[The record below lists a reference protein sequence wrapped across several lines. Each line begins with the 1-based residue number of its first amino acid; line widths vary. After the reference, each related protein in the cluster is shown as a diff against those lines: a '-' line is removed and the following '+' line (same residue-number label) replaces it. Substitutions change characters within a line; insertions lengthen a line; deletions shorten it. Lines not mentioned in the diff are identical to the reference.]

1 MLTNTDLIHILY
13 EKLGKKHSQKD
24 IEKIIETLFT
34 EITNQIKDGE
44 EVHITDFGTL
54 ALTKETLEQVAK
66 VEVKKKKGGKF
77 S

>member
-66 VEVKKKKGGKF
+66 VEVKKKKGAKF

>member
-24 IEKIIETLFT
+24 IEKIIEALFT

-66 VEVKKKKGGKF
+66 VEVKKKKGAKF

>member
-34 EITNQIKDGE
+34 EITNQIKNGE
-44 EVHITDFGTL
+44 EERTSEEL
-54 ALTKETLEQVAK
+54 LKL
-66 VEVKKKKGGKF
+66 F
-77 S
+77 SYS